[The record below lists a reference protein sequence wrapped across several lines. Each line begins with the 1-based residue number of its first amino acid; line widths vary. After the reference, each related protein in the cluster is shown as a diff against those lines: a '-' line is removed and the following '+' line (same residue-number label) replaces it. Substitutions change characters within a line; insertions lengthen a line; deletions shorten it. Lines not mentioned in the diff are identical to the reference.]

1 MIVNVPFY
9 HEMNV
14 RLPRKVKQ
22 TSIAVPDS
30 HPIELQEVH
39 DATLAARIPPSKGRE
54 TWIDLMIWDGRLWMP
69 THQRLGEKDQPF
81 LGVHTILADLQ
92 IGGQSRGIFLSS
104 NSHSHRCQRF
114 DSVEEAMPRE
124 ISYSDRDEKIAEIER
139 RAGDC
144 IIIDGVAHAP
154 VAEPVMVLSISGS
167 QSYVTFKEIDD
178 LKGGRDDMQNV
189 FNLDDWDGLLEDVR
203 DFGFSENSLLP
214 PKTLPPEV
222 MVPDAF
228 SWDREKEWL
237 LESLDTDM
245 RLFQISDFKIMRAD
259 TFTHYAGIRDALEA
273 VDRNEDGQLLEI
285 GEKVTAF
292 VKHLAE
298 QNDRHEHFSRTRLA
312 LKAFQRSRMTGQ
324 YAPPAIDM
332 I

>member
-30 HPIELQEVH
+30 HPVAIQEVD
-39 DATLAARIPPSKGRE
+39 DAVLAARIPPSKGRE
-54 TWIDLMIWDGRLWMP
+54 TWIDLMSWDGRLWMP
-69 THQRLGEKDQPF
+69 THQRLGEKDLPF
-81 LGVHTILADLQ
+81 LGLHTILADLQ
-92 IGGQSRGIFLSS
+92 IGGHSRGIFLSS
-104 NSHSHRCQRF
+104 NSYSHRCQRF
-114 DSVEEAMPRE
+114 DSVDEAMPRE
-124 ISYSDRDEKIAEIER
+124 ISYSDRDEKVAEIER

-144 IIIDGVAHAP
+144 IIIDEVAHAP
-154 VAEPVMVLSISGS
+154 VVEPVMVLSITGS
-167 QSYVTFKEIDD
+167 QSYVSFQPLDEI
-178 LKGGRDDMQNV
+178 GRHEDRQNV
-189 FNLDDWDGLLEDVR
+189 FRLDDWDGLLEDVR
-203 DFGFSENSLLP
+203 NFGLSENSLLP

-222 MVPDAF
+222 MVRDAF
-228 SWDREKEWL
+228 AWDREKEWL
-237 LESLDTDM
+237 LESLETDL
-245 RLFQISDFKIMRAD
+245 RLFQISDFKTMRAD
-259 TFTHYAGIRDALEA
+259 TFGHYAGIRDALEA
-273 VDRNEDGQLLEI
+273 VDRNEDGQLLDI

-298 QNDRHEHFSRTRLA
+298 QNDRHEHFSRTRPA